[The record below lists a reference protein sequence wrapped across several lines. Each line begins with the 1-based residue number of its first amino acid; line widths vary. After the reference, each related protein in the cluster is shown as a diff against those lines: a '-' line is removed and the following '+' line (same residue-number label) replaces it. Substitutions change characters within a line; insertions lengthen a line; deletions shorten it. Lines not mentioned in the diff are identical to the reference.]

1 METQACSMRL
11 SRVRGV
17 MGQGLSTKG
26 VVHWMQATTA
36 DEGTQKDTHFPLKEM
51 GVIRLLLV
59 ETTKLYQH

>member
-1 METQACSMRL
+1 
-11 SRVRGV
+11 